1 MQVVGWQ
8 PEISCIRTRTVQIC
22 LAEGP
27 LVDHQGPLSSR
38 SAPTSQEYLSVANP
52 RPALIHG
59 VPQPAVRVV
68 PCLLNVH
75 ALLETVL
82 QSISER
88 VAGVFTGAFSLDD
101 GHLGSQLI
109 LNQPDAHDE
118 QVATN
123 ARFHL
128 CCSGLCA
135 DHGPR
140 VHCDACGRAA
150 LVFIAC
156 TRFGR

>member
-1 MQVVGWQ
+1 MST
-8 PEISCIRTRTVQIC
+8 PFLKRFC
-22 LAEGP
+22 
-27 LVDHQGPLSSR
+27 
-38 SAPTSQEYLSVANP
+38 
-52 RPALIHG
+52 
-59 VPQPAVRVV
+59 
-68 PCLLNVH
+68 
-75 ALLETVL
+75 
-82 QSISER
+82 R
-88 VAGVFTGAFSLDD
+88 VAGVFTGAYSLDD

-109 LNQPDAHDE
+109 LSQPDAHDE

-128 CCSGLCA
+128 CCSVLCA